1 VRLDGYSHHDHK
13 KRDLQ
18 VSKRGSKISKEKRHK
33 SNMGAEGGID
43 QGDGTV
49 NVFICAYLFCI
60 CYLRI
65 TLICV

>member
-1 VRLDGYSHHDHK
+1 MQEES
-13 KRDLQ
+13 
-18 VSKRGSKISKEKRHK
+18 IIK

-49 NVFICAYLFCI
+49 NVFNRVYLFCI

-65 TLICV
+65 TLICI